1 MSSAKLQS
9 HIKDNVAL
17 IMKLINDQVFL
28 QSIVVKEC
36 QVCQV
41 CYIVKCTKVRRYKKQ
56 YVYITIQ
63 NTVCE
68 LSEYFMKNAIVL
80 MG

>member
-1 MSSAKLQS
+1 MSESQPARNMSCAKLQS

-36 QVCQV
+36 QVC
-41 CYIVKCTKVRRYKKQ
+41 YIVKCTKVRGSK
-56 YVYITIQ
+56 T
-63 NTVCE
+63 
-68 LSEYFMKNAIVL
+68 
-80 MG
+80 

>member
-1 MSSAKLQS
+1 MSCAKLQS

-36 QVCQV
+36 QVC
-41 CYIVKCTKVRRYKKQ
+41 YIVKCTKVRGSK
-56 YVYITIQ
+56 T
-63 NTVCE
+63 
-68 LSEYFMKNAIVL
+68 
-80 MG
+80 

>member
-41 CYIVKCTKVRRYKKQ
+41 CYIVKKVRRYKKQ

-63 NTVCE
+63 NTLYV
-68 LSEYFMKNAIVL
+68 SRQSTS
-80 MG
+80 